1 MRAGSESPGL
11 QGSAD
16 EGPEPCRG
24 EGPVVGFHKIGDTRL
39 RDLAYRRGRLRR
51 CSLSLTGRNFP
62 IAIRLTD
69 NLCCAVILP
78 SR

>member
-51 CSLSLTGRNFP
+51 CSLT
-62 IAIRLTD
+62 
-69 NLCCAVILP
+69 
-78 SR
+78 